1 MSKRASSPSK
11 EWFCKSAKNATRLP
25 LFSNFF
31 IKSSPIFAVVLLCPK
46 KRRSPITIYATVAK
60 FLYRRQRIR
69 SARYIKMKFSNFDLL
84 GRKSGSRRRAL
95 LQEPPFEGEEALFD
109 KSRLLS
115 LLPFSHH
122 ASQIAICSRSATRQC
137 LPQANL
143 QSRRSRG
150 QDTSLAL
157 AASHTVGAR
166 ARPLFFALPGKKFTH
181 SSAKTFKKEGGTC
194 KQSRNPQTER

>member
-1 MSKRASSPSK
+1 M
-11 EWFCKSAKNATRLP
+11 
-25 LFSNFF
+25 
-31 IKSSPIFAVVLLCPK
+31 
-46 KRRSPITIYATVAK
+46 
-60 FLYRRQRIR
+60 
-69 SARYIKMKFSNFDLL
+69 
-84 GRKSGSRRRAL
+84 
-95 LQEPPFEGEEALFD
+95 QEPPFEGEEALFD

-166 ARPLFFALPGKKFTH
+166 ARPLFFALSGKKSTLT
-181 SSAKTFKKEGGTC
+181 SAKTFKKEGKRC
-194 KQSRNPQTER
+194 EQSKKPQNGMEFLIYRWESGSILLPQDLQKKGEGCEQSEKPQTVDLFWFIVGV